1 LKKKI
6 SKLGIAEKEYEEE
19 LIFNIFN
26 RLANENNKK
35 ANI

>member
-1 LKKKI
+1 M
-6 SKLGIAEKEYEEE
+6 LGIKEKEFEEE